1 MCWKVPFLQTECSSG
16 GRNEGKCWKRGIWVE
31 AWSWKQA
38 SVLNCSTLEATW
50 RRNGHIGCRVSGC
63 LLAERVRYGM
73 AGLEGEKTLTRA
85 VLRARRTRWELPS
98 QTLEASAWW
107 NCSLGMFVL
116 MCSTELPCWGWG
128 GSIENLDDGHP
139 FSGWQNN
146 WHFDQNQSGWSSSGV
161 TGPPLKSQLF
171 RFETACSPF
180 RKFWI
185 NELELGA
192 HLSRSFFCMLGIQY
206 LSVCVGRLQGVI
218 QGIFFLI

>member
-1 MCWKVPFLQTECSSG
+1 MLKTRDLSG
-16 GRNEGKCWKRGIWVE
+16 
-31 AWSWKQA
+31 SWK
-38 SVLNCSTLEATW
+38 LEAGISVELQHPRGHLKEKRPHW
-50 RRNGHIGCRVSGC
+50 LQSQWMSASRASEEVWDGRPGRR
-63 LLAERVRYGM
+63 
-73 AGLEGEKTLTRA
+73 KTLTRA
-85 VLRARRTRWELPS
+85 ALRARRTRWELPS

-128 GSIENLDDGHP
+128 GSDENLDDGHP

-146 WHFDQNQSGWSSSGV
+146 WHFDQNQSDWSSSGV

-171 RFETACSPF
+171 RFETACPPF

-185 NELELGA
+185 NELELGD
-192 HLSRSFFCMLGIQY
+192 HLSRSFFCMLGVQY

-218 QGIFFLI
+218 QGIFLI